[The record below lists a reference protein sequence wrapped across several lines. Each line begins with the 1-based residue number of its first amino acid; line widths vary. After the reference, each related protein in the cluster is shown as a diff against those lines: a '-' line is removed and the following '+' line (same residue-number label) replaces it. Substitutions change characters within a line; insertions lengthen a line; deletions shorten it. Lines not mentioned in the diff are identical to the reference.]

1 VTISTILLGAGG
13 ALALVGVWLAAR
25 HFAKRPPRHARPVR
39 MDAGSPARSQQAGSN
54 LGVALMCAGA
64 ALFLTGAYQVI

>member
-1 VTISTILLGAGG
+1 
-13 ALALVGVWLAAR
+13 
-25 HFAKRPPRHARPVR
+25 
-39 MDAGSPARSQQAGSN
+39 MDAAWPARSQQAGSN

>member
-13 ALALVGVWLAAR
+13 ACALVGLWLVAK
-25 HFAKRPPRHARPVR
+25 HFAKRPPRHARPVS
-39 MDAGSPARSQQAGSN
+39 MDAARPAKTLPEGSD

-64 ALFLTGAYQVI
+64 ALFLTGAYQLV

>member
-1 VTISTILLGAGG
+1 VTISTILLDAGG
-13 ALALVGVWLAAR
+13 ALALAGVWLVAR
-25 HFAKRPPRHARPVR
+25 HFAKRPPRHARPGR

>member
-13 ALALVGVWLAAR
+13 ALALIGLWLAAK
-25 HFAKRPPRHARPVR
+25 HFAKRPPRYARAAGT
-39 MDAGSPARSQQAGSN
+39 DAERPAKSRQEGSD